1 MKNQIEVIYTGG
13 GITIVEANIGGGQY
27 AVVSTE
33 AIEFLTIYNRTSE
46 EPYLPEDM
54 VASITADEMTDDQKA
69 LYYNMIEHLQNA

>member
-33 AIEFLTIYNRTSE
+33 ALEFLTIYNRTSE

-54 VASITADEMTDDQKA
+54 VASVTADEMTDDQKE

>member
-33 AIEFLTIYNRTSE
+33 ALEFLTIYNRTSE

-54 VASITADEMTDDQKA
+54 VASITADEMTDDQKE
-69 LYYNMIEHLQNA
+69 LYNNMIEHLQNA